1 MTAMFSRSGAAIV
14 CGVGLLIAA
23 GVGFSRRGPRREVHH
38 LPLFVMIM
46 VGGLMMLLVGF
57 SFLLLGMIIV
67 LLLLLLLLLVVVV
80 VVVVLLVLVFVV
92 VVRTV
97 PAVRVIVPLPRKLA
111 VHADG
116 HSPAGFPKG
125 YMHAIVAS

>member
-67 LLLLLLLLLVVVV
+67 LLLLLLLVV
-80 VVVVLLVLVFVV
+80 VVVVLVM
-92 VVRTV
+92 RY
-97 PAVRVIVPLPRKLA
+97 K
-111 VHADG
+111 
-116 HSPAGFPKG
+116 
-125 YMHAIVAS
+125 

>member
-67 LLLLLLLLLVVVV
+67 LLLLLLLLLLLV

>member
-46 VGGLMMLLVGF
+46 VGALMMLLVGF

-67 LLLLLLLLLVVVV
+67 LLLVVVVVV

-92 VVRTV
+92 VVRIV